1 MWKISRET
9 DQSKVKRN
17 VDFRATWR
25 TFQPKLKKRKKIHP
39 AKYSLYFRKWNF
51 LTLRLKNFLYLLKRK
66 LFLYFRK
73 WNPALSGLKPQNL
86 SVKQFPKKTR
96 LEKISYI
103 LSNES
108 FPYKC
113 PPSLSDL
120 GPQKPTLKKF
130 LICSQKIPNFL
141 ETKTSKKSL
150 YFKKRNFLILQ
161 EVTFQNQNFFYTF
174 PYRRVKFSNLK
185 YFLIIMLWH
194 FFSFYNIF
202 FYTQQ
207 AFVFPLPRDF
217 CNVHDH

>member
-1 MWKISRET
+1 MWKISRKT

-17 VDFRATWR
+17 VDFRAIWR

-103 LSNES
+103 FSNES

-113 PPSLSDL
+113 PPRTFWSWPPKAYSEKISYMFSKN
-120 GPQKPTLKKF
+120 PQFFGNKNLKKI
-130 LICSQKIPNFL
+130 LIFQ
-141 ETKTSKKSL
+141 ETKFSYTPGSNFPKSKLFLHFSL
-150 YFKKRNFLILQ
+150 
-161 EVTFQNQNFFYTF
+161 
-174 PYRRVKFSNLK
+174 
-185 YFLIIMLWH
+185 
-194 FFSFYNIF
+194 
-202 FYTQQ
+202 
-207 AFVFPLPRDF
+207 
-217 CNVHDH
+217 